1 MHDADPPDEGWSE
14 ETSTHF
20 LDMADIYVPMRA
32 EQITTLVGLIP
43 AEADAAFTVVE
54 MAAGGGALAR
64 AVLQAFPRCRYV
76 ALDGS
81 SVMRAHLEQTLEPF
95 RDRVTVDH
103 FALEET
109 GWRTT
114 LPTPLRCVVSSL
126 AVHHLT
132 DEQKRLLFIELGQR
146 IEPGGALL
154 LADIVAAATPRVEQ
168 VFARQWDE
176 ATRAQSLALHGDLSA
191 YEAFHTDNW
200 NYYTP
205 AGKDDLDKPSRL
217 IDQLLWLR
225 EAGFQHVDCFWLAAG
240 HAIYGGYR

>member
-1 MHDADPPDEGWSE
+1 MSDADPRPDGWTE
-14 ETSTHF
+14 ENSTRF
-20 LDMADIYVPMRA
+20 LDMADVYVPLRGQ
-32 EQITTLVGLIP
+32 QIATMVGLVP
-43 AEADAAFTVVE
+43 AQPDEPFTMVE

-64 AVLQAFPRCRYV
+64 AVLAAFPRCRYV

-81 SVMRAHLEQTLEPF
+81 SVMRAHLQQALAPYGDRLTVEP
-95 RDRVTVDH
+95 

-109 GWRTT
+109 GWLAA
-114 LPTPLRCVVSSL
+114 LPRPLRGVVSSL

-132 DEQKRLLFIELGQR
+132 GEQKRQLYHELGQR

-154 LADIVAAATPRVEQ
+154 LADIVEPATPRVEQ

-176 ATRAQSLALHGDLSA
+176 ATRAQSLAVHGNLSA
-191 YEAFHTDNW
+191 YETFQSDNW
-200 NYYTP
+200 NYFTP
-205 AGKDDLDKPSRL
+205 AGKDEIDRPSRL